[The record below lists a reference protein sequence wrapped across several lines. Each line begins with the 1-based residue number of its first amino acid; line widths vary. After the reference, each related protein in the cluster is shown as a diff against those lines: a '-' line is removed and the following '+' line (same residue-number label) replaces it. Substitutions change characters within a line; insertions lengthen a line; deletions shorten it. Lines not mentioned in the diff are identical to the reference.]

1 MKKTLFLFAV
11 VLITTSLSITA
22 FSQEKVDYPIQK
34 VELEK
39 KKFIILPPSSFATK
53 RESHIGNRLDYLKII
68 NLAKL
73 NGYKLLKV
81 NDLDIVPSLL
91 KKMTLVVGEVVT
103 IPIEPIEEV
112 YNGVTYVN
120 YKFFTVLVKED
131 GTSVLEDGII
141 SSDTNS
147 KNNERFIFLLK

>member
-1 MKKTLFLFAV
+1 MVATATL
-11 VLITTSLSITA
+11 LSIEA
-22 FSQEKVDYPIQK
+22 FAQKKVDYPIQK
-34 VELEK
+34 VELES
-39 KKFIILPPSSFATK
+39 KKFIILPPSSFTTK

-103 IPIEPIEEV
+103 IPIEPIEEI

-131 GTSVLEDGII
+131 GSSVLEDGII
-141 SSDTNS
+141 SSNTNS

>member
-1 MKKTLFLFAV
+1 MKKTFFFFALV
-11 VLITTSLSITA
+11 AIATSLSINA
-22 FSQEKVDYPIQK
+22 FSQEKVEYPVQK
-34 VELEK
+34 VELER

-53 RESHIGNRLDYLKII
+53 RESHISNRLDYLKII

-103 IPIEPIEEV
+103 IPIEPIEEI

>member
-1 MKKTLFLFAV
+1 
-11 VLITTSLSITA
+11 
-22 FSQEKVDYPIQK
+22 
-34 VELEK
+34 
-39 KKFIILPPSSFATK
+39 
-53 RESHIGNRLDYLKII
+53 
-68 NLAKL
+68 
-73 NGYKLLKV
+73 
-81 NDLDIVPSLL
+81 
-91 KKMTLVVGEVVT
+91 MTLVVGEVVT

>member
-1 MKKTLFLFAV
+1 MVATATL
-11 VLITTSLSITA
+11 LSIEA
-22 FSQEKVDYPIQK
+22 FAQKKVDYPIQK
-34 VELEK
+34 VELES

-81 NDLDIVPSLL
+81 NNLDIVPSLL

-103 IPIEPIEEV
+103 IPIEPIEEI